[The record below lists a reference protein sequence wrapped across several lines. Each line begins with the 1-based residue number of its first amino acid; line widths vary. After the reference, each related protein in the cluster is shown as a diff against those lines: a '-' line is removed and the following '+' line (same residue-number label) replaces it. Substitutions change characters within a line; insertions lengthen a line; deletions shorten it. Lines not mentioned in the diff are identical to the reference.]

1 MSGHW
6 HFRFPIVALFLVF
19 PAIASTELFQYEI
32 LSASATWI
40 VVRENIAASPADTA
54 ACAYPGLDPS
64 QFVGATV
71 HFIQLSAEAKRGR
84 LVPLPKPA
92 SSMVLYT
99 PAPLGGCTTSAEA
112 DRRRNEIAARA
123 KDLEVPIPATP
134 PVPVVLGTPVPA
146 KACALMEATP
156 PGRTSC
162 NREFKRVVH
171 AKMIRIAVSLTA
183 IPEAPDEKVCQF
195 VGHRF
200 GVAVQVTGLDF
211 GQIGSGVAPGG
222 FAEHYDC
229 RSQQFN
235 SLRLYMLDRFLV
247 LLGGF
252 RGTNI
257 ADNQESPFIVVAPS
271 RAAP

>member
-1 MSGHW
+1 MRGRW
-6 HFRFPIVALFLVF
+6 HFRVALRALILVS
-19 PAIASTELFQYEI
+19 PAMASTELFQYEI
-32 LSASATWI
+32 LGASANWI
-40 VVRENIAASPADTA
+40 VVRENIAASAADTA

-71 HFIQLSAEAKRGR
+71 HFIQLPAEAKRGR

-92 SSMVLYT
+92 SSMALYT
-99 PAPLGGCTTSAEA
+99 PATPGGCTTSADAE
-112 DRRRNEIAARA
+112 RRRNEIAARA
-123 KDLEVPIPATP
+123 KDLDVTLPANP
-134 PVPVVLGTPVPA
+134 PVPVVLGAPVPA
-146 KACALMEATP
+146 KACALMEAAS
-156 PGRTSC
+156 PGRTPC

-171 AKMIRIAVSLTA
+171 EKTIRIAVSLTA

-200 GVAVQVTGLDF
+200 GVAVQMAGLDF
-211 GQIGSGVAPGG
+211 GKMGSGVAPGG

-235 SLRLYMLDRFLV
+235 SLRLYLLDRFLV

-252 RGTNI
+252 GGTNI
-257 ADNQESPFIVVAPS
+257 ANSQETPFLIIAPN
-271 RAAP
+271 RLAP